1 MPIRQFPIRTG
12 RKSSI
17 STTAAPLTTVDETGL
32 RGVQIVADAGNAGT
46 IYVGESSAITADSAD
61 GTDGYPIAA
70 GDTVVIPTL
79 RADELY
85 VITSSGSTDKVW
97 WMLI

>member
-1 MPIRQFPIRTG
+1 MPIRQRPIRTG

-17 STTAAPLTTVDETGL
+17 STTSAQLTTITESGQ
-32 RGVQIVADAGNAGT
+32 RGIQ
-46 IYVGESSAITADSAD
+46 ITADSTNAGIVYVGEASTVTADAAD

-70 GDTVVIPTL
+70 GDTIVIPTL

-85 VITSSGSTDKVW
+85 VIASTGTTNKVW
-97 WMLI
+97 WMLV